1 MPATFEA
8 EVLHVINLDS
18 GPSSWYKS
26 NGHQNMQPRHVQL
39 KEHALSNETG
49 CIYQVDGKKKA
60 GIGTLAEVA
69 AASKQPRDIELVA

>member
-1 MPATFEA
+1 
-8 EVLHVINLDS
+8 
-18 GPSSWYKS
+18 
-26 NGHQNMQPRHVQL
+26 MQPRHVQL